1 MVAGQVIY
9 GLGDGVIVTFQEA
22 VLSRWFRHK
31 QLSIVVGC
39 MLSMARL
46 TKFVAKLTC
55 YPLVN
60 ASGTFQRPITVAV
73 IFCGISILANVTYW
87 LAMWKAGYATVTGRE
102 LSKPGSSYG
111 IEIKNAKHGT
121 AFRFSYS
128 VLLYLP
134 GIFWMVPWMQLTM
147 SSVLS
152 SFEDIATEYVQLR
165 FTTSSVMAG
174 IQSSLTQAVPIIAA
188 PLLGLYVHRFG
199 KTLYILIGGTFF
211 LVLSMVLL
219 GYTWS
224 PPAVGMIL
232 YSFALSFGSVA
243 LLSSA
248 SLLLPVELA
257 GLGVGIHKC
266 ANNIGTTIVSVIVGY
281 VQDLT
286 YHDNDPYDNT
296 TDLRYEYN
304 GVMVLYLSLACFAC
318 LLAFLFWFWDRH
330 TLDGWLQVNRKERE
344 ARLVLAGQQSQKQ
357 KQYVCHDQYQY
368 TYSSERAFQLVGS
381 QLLTKPCYVYVGFFG
396 FWLIVSWAIFFTFA
410 LMPVYQCYS
419 L

>member
-1 MVAGQVIY
+1 
-9 GLGDGVIVTFQEA
+9 A

-31 QLSIVVGC
+31 QLSIVVGL

-55 YPLVN
+55 YPLVD
-60 ASGTFQRPITVAV
+60 AAGTFNRPITVAV
-73 IFCGISILANVTYW
+73 IFCAISILANVFYW
-87 LAMWKAGYATVTGRE
+87 IAMWKAGYATLSGRE
-102 LSKPGSSYG
+102 LSKPSSSYG
-111 IEIKNAKHGT
+111 IKIRDVTGT
-121 AFRFSYS
+121 DDRSRLPFRFSYS

-134 GIFWMVPWMQLTM
+134 GLFWMVPWLQLTM

-152 SFEDIATEYVQLR
+152 SFEDVATEYVQFR

-199 KTLYILIGGTFF
+199 KTLSILIGGTLF
-211 LVLSMVLL
+211 LVLSMALL
-219 GYTWS
+219 GYTWA

-286 YHDNDPYDNT
+286 YHDGNPNDNT

-304 GVMVLYLSLACFAC
+304 GVIILYLSLSCFAC
-318 LLAFLFWFWDRH
+318 LLAFLFWFLDRH

-344 ARLVLAGQQSQKQ
+344 DRLILAGQESRKE
-357 KQYVCHDQYQY
+357 KKEE
-368 TYSSERAFQLVGS
+368 YSSERALQLVGS
-381 QLLTKPCYVYVGFFG
+381 QLLTKPSYVYVGFFS
-396 FWLIVSWAIFFTFA
+396 FWLIVSWVLFFTFA
-410 LMPVYQCYS
+410 LMPVYQSYS